1 MSTVKFDTSGADP
14 QGTRIQQPLSP
25 AAFDIEKY
33 ADYAA
38 ALDGKCLRFWESRGG
53 ILVHRRFRV
62 PEVFAAQC
70 RDMELSLGL
79 QLAALQSSM
88 DYAMDI
94 PNFLEPWYGIGAV
107 PAAYGA
113 DYVWNGDLAPAT
125 MPLFKTVD
133 EALAAGPKEIEET
146 SAGRHIL
153 EMTEYFLEKTGG
165 KIPLSLSDVQ
175 SPLDSTVALIET
187 SEFYMACLE
196 DPDSVKKLLERVT
209 DITVRFGK
217 KQAAMIG
224 KQLVFPGHGF
234 SSSRNFAGMGFSD
247 DNSIMLSPETH
258 REICGDSMVRFGRA
272 FGGFAFH
279 CCGNWSKKTESVKSL
294 SGVKT
299 VDGAFTIRTDPAPNP
314 AAPCRNSFADSGI
327 CVNARMVGSPEEVLE
342 KVKELQTPGMKLIV
356 VTYCKSGEEQK
367 KIYEV
372 IHESIR

>member
-1 MSTVKFDTSGADP
+1 MNTIKFDTGSADS
-14 QGTRIQQPLSP
+14 QGTSVQPLSP
-25 AAFDIEKY
+25 AAFDAEKY
-33 ADYAA
+33 AGYAA
-38 ALDGKCLRFWESRGG
+38 ALDEKCARFRDSGEG

-62 PEVFAAQC
+62 PEVFAGKC
-70 RDMELSLGL
+70 GDMALSLGL
-79 QLAALQSSM
+79 QLSALQRSM

-113 DYVWNGDLAPAT
+113 DYLWNGDLAPAT

-133 EALAAGPKEIEET
+133 EALAAEPNEIAET
-146 SAGRHIL
+146 PVGRHIL
-153 EMTEYFLEKTGG
+153 EMIEYFMEMTGG
-165 KIPLSLSDVQ
+165 MIPISLSDVQ
-175 SPLDSTVALIET
+175 SPLDSAAALIET

-196 DPDSVKKLLERVT
+196 DPDSVKELLERIT
-209 DITVRFGK
+209 NLTVRFCR

-258 REICGDSMVRFGRA
+258 EEICGDSMVRFGQA

-279 CCGNWSKKTESVKSL
+279 CCGNWSKKTETVKAL

-299 VDGAFTIRTDPAPNP
+299 VDGAFTIRTDPSPNP
-314 AAPCRNSFADSGI
+314 AAPFRDSFAGSGI
-327 CVNARMVGSPEEVLE
+327 CVNARMVGSCEEVLE
-342 KVKELQTPGMKLIV
+342 KVRELQKPGMKLII
-356 VTYCKSGEEQK
+356 VTYCESIEEQK
-367 KIYEV
+367 KIYEA
-372 IHESIR
+372 IHESVC

>member
-1 MSTVKFDTSGADP
+1 MDTIKFDTGSADS
-14 QGTRIQQPLSP
+14 QGTKVDALSP
-25 AAFDIEKY
+25 SAFDAEKY

-38 ALDGKCLRFWESRGG
+38 ALDEKCARFWDSDGG

-62 PEVFAAQC
+62 PEVFAGKC
-70 RDMELSLGL
+70 GDMELSLGL
-79 QLAALQSSM
+79 QLSALQSSM

-125 MPLFKTVD
+125 TPLFKSVD
-133 EALAAGPKEIEET
+133 EALAAEPEEIEET
-146 SAGRHIL
+146 PVGRHIL
-153 EMTEYFLEKTGG
+153 EMIEYFLEKTGG

-175 SPLDSTVALIET
+175 SPLDSTVALIES

-196 DPDSVKKLLERVT
+196 DPDSVKELLERVT
-209 DITVRFGK
+209 DLTVRFGK
-217 KQAAMIG
+217 KQAAIIG

-234 SSSRNFAGMGFSD
+234 SSSRNFTGMGFSD

-279 CCGNWSKKTESVKSL
+279 CCGNWSKKTETVKAL
-294 SGVKT
+294 SGLRT
-299 VDGAFTIRTDPAPNP
+299 VDGAFTIRTDPSPNP
-314 AAPCRNSFADSGI
+314 ASPFRDSFAGSGI
-327 CVNARMVGSPEEVLE
+327 CVNARMVGSCEEVLE
-342 KVKELQTPGMKLIV
+342 KVRELHKPGMKLIV
-356 VTYCKSGEEQK
+356 VTYCESGEEQK
-367 KIYEV
+367 EIHEA
-372 IHESIR
+372 IHESTR